1 MAFTE
6 EFIEQNGLQP
16 EQVSAITGYYDSNVI
31 PTLKKE
37 WDGKANGE
45 YLKLDTYVYK
55 VVVKSKNN
63 ETREYIGHVNL
74 IR

>member
-37 WDGKANGE
+37 WDGNT
-45 YLKLDTYVYK
+45 DQ
-55 VVVKSKNN
+55 
-63 ETREYIGHVNL
+63 
-74 IR
+74 